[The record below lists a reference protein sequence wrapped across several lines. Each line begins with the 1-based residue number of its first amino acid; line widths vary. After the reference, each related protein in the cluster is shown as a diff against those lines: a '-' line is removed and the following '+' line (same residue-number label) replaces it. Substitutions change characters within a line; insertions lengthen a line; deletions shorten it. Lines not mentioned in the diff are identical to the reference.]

1 MNWAA
6 VLAFVVAFL
15 AIVAYRLLRQAG
27 RISAGAAR
35 TYLQQGALIV
45 DVRTNAEFQSG
56 HLSSAIHIPVDE
68 IETLAP
74 RRLKDKDQ
82 VLLLHCA
89 TGMRSAVARGKLA
102 AAGYTRA
109 FNLGSYARAA
119 RIAGQPRA

>member
-6 VLAFVVAFL
+6 VVVVIAVI
-15 AIVAYRLLRQAG
+15 AAWIMIRRAG
-27 RISAGAAR
+27 QISQNTAR
-35 TYLQQGALIV
+35 AYLQQGALVI
-45 DVRTNAEFQSG
+45 DVRTNAEFQAG
-56 HLSSAIHIPVDE
+56 HLGSAIHIPVDE

-89 TGMRSAVARGKLA
+89 SGTRSAMAKRKLA

-109 FNLGSYARAA
+109 FNLGSYSRAA
-119 RIAGQPRA
+119 RIVGGHRA